1 MVWWSW
7 NPEVW
12 WLEISNMVRWVVLH
26 VVPTSGRVYVWRT
39 PKEAHNPECLVPNV
53 KNGGRSI
60 KIWAAVSW
68 NSAGPLITMN
78 GLIIANDYVDIL
90 GNRAHLMVQMLF
102 PNNDAIIKDDSSPT
116 HTQLK
121 CSVLVWGAWR
131 CTSTS
136 SLASIIA
143 RLKYHGTTVVSC
155 SVGCEAGSLLHHLS
169 SNCKMFFTNSGTMFH

>member
-1 MVWWSW
+1 M
-7 NPEVW
+7 
-12 WLEISNMVRWVVLH
+12 
-26 VVPTSGRVYVWRT
+26 
-39 PKEAHNPECLVPNV
+39 

-121 CSVLVWGAWR
+121 CSVLV
-131 CTSTS
+131 
-136 SLASIIA
+136 
-143 RLKYHGTTVVSC
+143 
-155 SVGCEAGSLLHHLS
+155 
-169 SNCKMFFTNSGTMFH
+169 